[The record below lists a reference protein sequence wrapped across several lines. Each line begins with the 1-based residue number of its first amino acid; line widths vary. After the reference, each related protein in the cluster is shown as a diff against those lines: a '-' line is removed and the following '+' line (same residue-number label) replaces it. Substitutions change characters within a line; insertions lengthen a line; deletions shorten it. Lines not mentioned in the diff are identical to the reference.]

1 MPGYRGDKTPRLG
14 RASAFAILLV
24 YTALSLLS
32 LYLMISSS
40 LTHLGTTFDL
50 SKLDWYP
57 RDWAWE
63 NFTGFFDLT
72 RNAAWIW
79 LRNSLLI
86 ALVPTCVNLV
96 LSAMAGYAL
105 AKIDFPGRLLIF
117 WLIIAVMAVPAFV
130 TLIPL
135 YQMMFSFAW
144 FDTFFALI
152 VPRMAGLGG
161 VFLFKQFM
169 TTLPKDLMQA
179 ARVDGAS
186 EWTIFWRIV
195 MPMARPI
202 LAVMF
207 LLDFVAAWNDYFW
220 PYLVTNSKDMLTMQ
234 VGLISLIGVDQ
245 GFVYQMDYGVIMAGA
260 LLTSIPVIV
269 LFIALQR
276 FFIQGL
282 TIGAVKG

>member
-1 MPGYRGDKTPRLG
+1 MRG
-14 RASAFAILLV
+14 AISFSILLF

-32 LYLMISSS
+32 LYLMIVSS
-40 LTHLGTTFDL
+40 LTHLGISFTFADL
-50 SKLDWYP
+50 RWFP
-57 RDWAWE
+57 RDWAFS
-63 NFTGFFDLT
+63 NFVNFFHLMGG
-72 RNAAWIW
+72 APWIW
-79 LRNSLLI
+79 LRNTI
-86 ALVPTCVNLV
+86 IVALVPTTANLFF
-96 LSAMAGYAL
+96 SATAGYAL
-105 AKIDFPGRLLIF
+105 ARMDFPGRTTIF

-152 VPRMAGLGG
+152 VPRIAGIGG

-169 TTLPKDLMQA
+169 STLPAELPQA
-179 ARVDGAS
+179 ARIDGAG
-186 EWTIFWRIV
+186 EWTIFWRIIL
-195 MPMARPI
+195 PMAKPV

-207 LLDFVAAWNDYFW
+207 LLDFVSAWNDYFW
-220 PYLVTNSKDMLTMQ
+220 PYLVTNSRSMMTLQ

-245 GFVYQMDYGVIMAGA
+245 GVTRQLDYGVVMAGA
-260 LLTSIPVIV
+260 LATSLPVII

-282 TIGAVKG
+282 TLGAVKG